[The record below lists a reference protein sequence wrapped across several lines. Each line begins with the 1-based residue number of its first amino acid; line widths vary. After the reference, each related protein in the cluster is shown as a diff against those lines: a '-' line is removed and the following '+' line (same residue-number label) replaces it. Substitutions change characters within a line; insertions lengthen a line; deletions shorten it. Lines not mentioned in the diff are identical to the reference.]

1 MGALSK
7 NATELLHCI
16 FFGKHTKKHLKSS
29 DFHFI
34 MVSEDGKLD
43 LIWNLSLVCP
53 WDCEI
58 CCVDAAYVSSEDGE
72 VVIKSGFLTDKITFV
87 KEGRTSLF
95 NQAARTLQEKK
106 AELDL
111 EHKLKV
117 LDNLSGRTVK
127 INFSGGDPL
136 VVDEN
141 IEVIREFSRR
151 FGREYTEVSTTG
163 AGLAKSN
170 PEELGAVIGKLKFS
184 YDAASGLYN
193 PNRPRGYNNSNLHR
207 ASQYGKEGVFTVAET
222 PLSIRNTNDEA
233 IELIYENLH
242 RADIDTVLLMRLF
255 PVGRGLQRKTEIP
268 TKEQYR
274 SAIQKYR
281 ELESRLG
288 TPKLRVQCAL
298 KYLDQTDGENPCDLF
313 RESFAITPK
322 GIFITSAWAL
332 GRNGEPLDDAFVLGD
347 LTQDHVDTILATPKA
362 QTYRERMNDN
372 FGHCKIFSY
381 FNSQKQD
388 PLERIFDKA
397 DPLYRGK

>member
-1 MGALSK
+1 
-7 NATELLHCI
+7 
-16 FFGKHTKKHLKSS
+16 
-29 DFHFI
+29 
-34 MVSEDGKLD
+34 MVPKTRKLD

-58 CCVDAAYVSSEDGE
+58 CCVDAAYVGSEDGE
-72 VVIKSGFLTDKITFV
+72 GVIKSGFLSDKTTFA
-87 KEGRTSLF
+87 KEKRSSSF
-95 NQAARTLQEKK
+95 NQAADILQKKK

-117 LDNLSGRTVK
+117 LDNLSGKTVK

-163 AGLAKSN
+163 AGLTKSN

-193 PNRPRGYNNSNLHR
+193 PNRPRGYNDSNLHR

-222 PLSIRNTNDEA
+222 PLSIRNTDEEA
-233 IELIYENLH
+233 VKLIYENLH
-242 RADIDTVLLMRLF
+242 RAGIDTVLLMRLF
-255 PVGRGLQRKTEIP
+255 PVGRGLQRKDEIP
-268 TKEQYR
+268 TEEQYR
-274 SAIQKYR
+274 RAIETYR
-281 ELESRLG
+281 EMESRLG

-298 KYLDQTDGENPCDLF
+298 RYLDQTDGENPCDLF

-362 QTYRERMNDN
+362 QTYRERMDDN

-381 FNSQKQD
+381 LHSQKQG
-388 PLERIFDKA
+388 PLERIFDRA
-397 DPLYRGK
+397 DPLYTGK